1 MREFISITAGVILL
15 VSMWPYIRDILKGKI
30 KPNIVS
36 WFTWTLLTVIG
47 TLAAISDGAYTTAIL
62 SGAATIATATIVV
75 LGLRD
80 GIKHYTLFDAL
91 CQLAAFGGLAL
102 WYFTHMPELAMAI
115 VVLIDIIACM
125 PTIRHAWQKPHEEGW
140 FPFASSSFCAFL
152 TLFTITQFTFVA
164 LAYPIW
170 LTVGN
175 VFITWIIVHRQKQ
188 VKVKA

>member
-15 VSMWPYIRDILKGKI
+15 ASMWPYIRDTITGKV

-47 TLAAISDGAYTTAIL
+47 TMVAISDGAYTTAVL
-62 SGAATIATATIVV
+62 SGAATIATGTIVI
-75 LGLRD
+75 LGLRH
-80 GIKHYTLFDAL
+80 GIKRYSLFDAL
-91 CQLAAFGGLAL
+91 CQLAAFAGLAL
-102 WYFTHMPELAMAI
+102 WYFTHMPEVAMAI
-115 VVLIDIIACM
+115 VVSIDIIACL
-125 PTIRHAWQKPHEEGW
+125 PTIRHAWRDPHEEGW
-140 FPFASSSFCAFL
+140 LPFASGSFCAFL

-175 VFITWIIVHRQKQ
+175 AFITWVVVYRQKQ
-188 VKVKA
+188 VRVKK